1 MMKYQKITDH
11 WTIPKKVIRIYAFWF
26 ILFLPYLGIQ
36 VSYANFKEPLT
47 EKPFHLGVQ
56 TNITGTVKDATGTP
70 LPGASVLV
78 KGTTN
83 GTQTD
88 FDGNYTIQA
97 QMNDVLVF
105 SYLGFSTQEVVI
117 SGNTVIDVTLSE
129 DASQLDEVIVTG
141 YTTQSKATVTGA
153 MSQVATEDALSV
165 PIQNAGQA
173 LQGRASGVTVVG
185 GGQPGSTPLIRVRG
199 FGTTNENGPLLVI
212 DGMQTT
218 DASILSQ
225 INPND
230 IQSINVLKDASAA
243 IYGARASNGVVI
255 VTTKNGTRED
265 KPSVTFNTYI
275 GFQRV
280 GNTPDVL
287 TSQQLGD
294 VLWQSFRNDGVTPS
308 HPQYGDGD
316 SPIIPDFIRG
326 DGTLPYDVN
335 TNKIT
340 RGANTDWLNEI
351 FQTALIQN
359 YDVSVQ
365 GGGQKSRYLMSV
377 GYQNTEGIQIH
388 TGFERLVTRLNTE
401 FDVTEHFRIGEHLN
415 VGFTDQ
421 LSQNQFGVALTMPPL
436 VPVYDEGGNFGGG
449 GPSTAAGLSNSSNPV
464 AELIRGRDNF
474 DRGLRVLGDVYGEI
488 RFLKNFTAKTSFGFN
503 FNDHFVNNIVRANP
517 EAPEPKTNS
526 LTETNSRATS
536 WIWSNT
542 IRWDKSIGDHN
553 FQLLGGVEAIN
564 DEFRI
569 TQTRV
574 QNFLLED
581 KDFFIL
587 GAGTG
592 TPSIIDSRWENST
605 LFSYL
610 FNANYSFKNR
620 YLASLSVRHDRTSR
634 FSDGNNTGIFPAT
647 SLGWVISEEDFMKD
661 KNLISFLKFRAS
673 YGELGNQDI
682 PVPNP
687 DVNILQAQQEVGF
700 YSVDGASVATGAIL
714 SSLGNPGLKW
724 ERSQQFNVGLDIG
737 LIDDRINMSLDYFNN
752 TTQDMIIAS
761 PLPSTSIDA
770 NAAYINAGEVNN
782 KGFDFTLNVTSPNQ
796 DAPFKWDVGFNFST
810 YKNELVKVNDN
821 NPDAFLNG
829 SVFRSG
835 VITRSSAGLPISYYF
850 GRDVIGIFQSAEEVS
865 AAADQGFATPED
877 GVGRF
882 QYRDID
888 GNGVI
893 NDNDRTVLGDPHPD
907 FTYGLN
913 ANISFKKFFLT
924 LFLQGV
930 QGNEAYH
937 FAKIGTDFPSFFNSN
952 RSTRVLDSWSVDNP
966 DAVLP
971 ALSTS
976 IRNNESQPN
985 SYFVEDASYLRLRN
999 LQLGYDFGYPS
1010 LGISK
1015 ARIYLQGTNVFTLT
1029 NYQGSEPEIGQGN
1042 AGDDPNPPAGDL
1054 TIGVD
1059 GGRFPQPKSYIL
1071 GFNFTF

>member
-1 MMKYQKITDH
+1 MNQKFTSH
-11 WTIPKKVIRIYAFWF
+11 WAIPKRRVRSIVIWVFSMWICLGGQLTFASPEKVLEIEDFGNG
-26 ILFLPYLGIQ
+26 LQ
-36 VSYANFKEPLT
+36 ST
-47 EKPFHLGVQ
+47 
-56 TNITGTVKDATGTP
+56 ITGSVIDATGTP
-70 LPGASVLV
+70 LPGANVLV

-88 FDGNYTIQA
+88 FDGNYSIEA
-97 QMNDVLVF
+97 DSDAILVF
-105 SYLGFSTQEVVI
+105 SYIGFSTQEIAVD
-117 SGNTVIDVTLSE
+117 GNSIIDVSLTE
-129 DASQLDEVIVTG
+129 DASQLDEVVVTG

-153 MSQVATEDALSV
+153 MSQVDTEEALSI

-199 FGTTNENGPLLVI
+199 FGTTNENGPLLII

-255 VTTKNGTRED
+255 VTTKNGTRDD
-265 KPSVTFNTYI
+265 KPSVSFSSYI
-275 GFQRV
+275 GFQKV
-280 GNTPDVL
+280 GRTPDVL

-294 VLWQSFRNDGVTPS
+294 VLWESFLNDGVTPS
-308 HPQYGDGD
+308 HPQYGDGA
-316 SPIIPDFIRG
+316 SPVVPEFIRG
-326 DGTLPYDVN
+326 TDTEPYDVN
-335 TNKIT
+335 DNKIT
-340 RGANTDWLNEI
+340 RGANTNWIDEI

-359 YDVSVQ
+359 YDVSIQ

-401 FDVTEHFRIGEHLN
+401 FDITEHIRIGEHLN

-421 LSQNQFGVALTMPPL
+421 LAQNQFGVAVTMPPL

-464 AELIRGRDNF
+464 AELTRGQDNF
-474 DRGLRVLGDVYGEI
+474 DRGLRVLGDVYTEI
-488 RFLKNFTAKTSFGFN
+488 RFLDGFTAKSSFGFD
-503 FNDHFVNNIVRANP
+503 FNDHFINNIARANP

-526 LTETNSRATS
+526 LTETNSRASS

-553 FQLLGGVEAIN
+553 LQILGGVEAVN
-564 DEFRI
+564 ENFRI

-581 KDFFIL
+581 TDFFIL

-610 FNANYSFKNR
+610 FNTNYSFQDK
-620 YLASLSVRHDRTSR
+620 YLASMSIRHDRTSR
-634 FSDGNNTGIFPAT
+634 FSDGNNKGLFPAI
-647 SLGWVISEEDFMKD
+647 SLGWLINREDFME
-661 KNLISFLKFRAS
+661 NLDVVSFLKIRVS

-700 YSVDGASVATGAIL
+700 YSLDGASVATGAIL

-724 ERSQQFNVGLDIG
+724 ERSQQFNLGLDVGLFADHV
-737 LIDDRINMSLDYFNN
+737 NMSLDYFNN

-770 NAAYINAGEVNN
+770 NAAFINAGEVNN
-782 KGFDFTLNVTSPNQ
+782 KGFDFSFNYNNPQQTS
-796 DAPFKWDVGFNFST
+796 ALKWDVGFNIST
-810 YKNELVKVNDN
+810 YKNELVKVND
-821 NPDAFLNG
+821 
-829 SVFRSG
+829 RS
-835 VITRSSAGLPISYYF
+835 
-850 GRDVIGIFQSAEEVS
+850 
-865 AAADQGFATPED
+865 
-877 GVGRF
+877 
-882 QYRDID
+882 
-888 GNGVI
+888 
-893 NDNDRTVLGDPHPD
+893 
-907 FTYGLN
+907 
-913 ANISFKKFFLT
+913 
-924 LFLQGV
+924 
-930 QGNEAYH
+930 
-937 FAKIGTDFPSFFNSN
+937 
-952 RSTRVLDSWSVDNP
+952 
-966 DAVLP
+966 
-971 ALSTS
+971 
-976 IRNNESQPN
+976 
-985 SYFVEDASYLRLRN
+985 
-999 LQLGYDFGYPS
+999 
-1010 LGISK
+1010 
-1015 ARIYLQGTNVFTLT
+1015 
-1029 NYQGSEPEIGQGN
+1029 
-1042 AGDDPNPPAGDL
+1042 
-1054 TIGVD
+1054 
-1059 GGRFPQPKSYIL
+1059 
-1071 GFNFTF
+1071 

>member
-1 MMKYQKITDH
+1 MLICLGAQIVFASPEKNLE
-11 WTIPKKVIRIYAFWF
+11 KVERAIM
-26 ILFLPYLGIQ
+26 LQ
-36 VSYANFKEPLT
+36 ST
-47 EKPFHLGVQ
+47 
-56 TNITGTVKDATGTP
+56 ITGTVTDATGAP
-70 LPGASVLV
+70 LPGANVLV
-78 KGTTN
+78 QGTTN
-83 GTQTD
+83 GTQSD
-88 FDGNYTIQA
+88 FDGNYSIEA
-97 QMNDVLVF
+97 DSDAILVF
-105 SYLGFSTQEVVI
+105 SYIGFSTQEIPVG
-117 SGNTVIDVTLSE
+117 GNTVLDVTLVE
-129 DASQLDEVIVTG
+129 DSSQLDEVVVTG

-153 MSQVATEDALSV
+153 MSQVDTEEALSI

-199 FGTTNENGPLLVI
+199 FGSTNENGPLLVI

-255 VTTKNGTRED
+255 VTTKNGTRDD
-265 KPSVTFNTYI
+265 KPAVSFSTYI
-275 GFQRV
+275 GVQKV
-280 GNTPDVL
+280 GKTPDVL
-287 TSQQLGD
+287 SSQQLGD
-294 VLWQSFRNDGVTPS
+294 VLWESFLNDGVTPS
-308 HPQYGDGD
+308 HPQYGDGA
-316 SPIIPDFIRG
+316 SPVIPEFIRG
-326 DGTLPYDVN
+326 TDSQPYDVDD
-335 TNKIT
+335 NKIT
-340 RGANTDWLNEI
+340 RGANTDWLDEI

-359 YDVSVQ
+359 YDVSIQ

-388 TGFERLVTRLNTE
+388 TGFERLVTRINTE
-401 FDVTEHFRIGEHLN
+401 FDVTEHIRIGEHLS

-421 LSQNQFGVALTMPPL
+421 LAQNGLGNAVRMPPL
-436 VPVYDEGGNFGGG
+436 VPVYDEGGNFAGG
-449 GPSTAAGLSNSSNPV
+449 GPSTAAGLSNVSNPV
-464 AELIRGRDNF
+464 ADLTRGRDNF
-474 DRGLRVLGDVYGEI
+474 DRGLRVLGDVYTEI
-488 RFLKNFTAKTSFGFN
+488 SFLDGFTAKSSFGFN
-503 FNDHFVNNIVRANP
+503 FNDRFLNNIARANP

-526 LTETNSRATS
+526 LTETNSRASS

-542 IRWDKSIGDHN
+542 IRWDKIIGDHT
-553 FQLLGGVEAIN
+553 FQILGGVEAVN
-564 DEFRI
+564 DDFRI

-574 QNFLLED
+574 QDFLLED
-581 KDFFIL
+581 KDFFVL

-610 FNANYSFKNR
+610 FNANYSFQDK
-620 YLASLSVRHDRTSR
+620 YLASMSMRYDRTSR
-634 FSDGNNTGIFPAT
+634 FSDGNNSGIFPAT
-647 SLGWVISEEDFMKD
+647 SLGWVISKEKFME
-661 KNLISFLKFRAS
+661 NLNTISYLKLRTS

-700 YSVDGASVATGAIL
+700 YSIDGASVATGAIL

-724 ERSQQFNVGLDIG
+724 ERSQQFNLGLDVG
-737 LIDDRINMSLDYFNN
+737 MFDDHISMSLDYFNN

-761 PLPSTSIDA
+761 PLPATSIDA
-770 NAAYINAGEVNN
+770 NAAFINAGEVNN
-782 KGFDFTLNVTSPNQ
+782 RGFDFTFNFNNPNQ
-796 DAPFKWDVGFNFST
+796 TAALKWDVGFNISA

-829 SVFRSG
+829 STFRSG
-835 VITRSSAGLPISYYF
+835 VITRSSAGQPISYYY
-850 GRDVIGIFQSAEEVS
+850 GRDVVGIFQNAAEVS
-865 AAADQGFATPED
+865 SAADQGFATPED

-882 QYRDID
+882 RYRDVD

-893 NDNDRTVLGDPHPD
+893 NDDDRTILGDPHPD

-913 ANISFKKFFLT
+913 ANFSYKKFFMT

-937 FAKIGTDFPSFFNSN
+937 FSKVESDFPTFFNSN
-952 RSTRVLDSWSVDNP
+952 RSTRVLDSWSLSNP
-966 DAVLP
+966 GAPLP

-999 LQLGYDFGYPS
+999 LQIGYNFEVPL
-1010 LGISK
+1010 LGITD
-1015 ARIYLQGTNVFTLT
+1015 ARVYLQGTNLFTITDYL
-1029 NYQGSEPEIGQGN
+1029 GPEPEIGN
-1042 AGDDPNPPAGDL
+1042 AGDNANAPAGDL

-1071 GFNFTF
+1071 GLNFTF

>member
-1 MMKYQKITDH
+1 MIMNHKITDY
-11 WTIPKKVIRIYAFWF
+11 WSRPRGKMGTFT
-26 ILFLPYLGIQ
+26 LGFFSVLIC
-36 VSYANFKEPLT
+36 
-47 EKPFHLGVQ
+47 LGVQ
-56 TNITGTVKDATGTP
+56 IVSASTVMNLAEIEIGAIQSTITGTITDATGAP
-70 LPGASVLV
+70 LPGANVLV

-83 GTQTD
+83 GTQSD
-88 FDGNYTIQA
+88 FDGNYTITA
-97 QMNDVLVF
+97 DSNATLVF
-105 SYLGFSTQEVVI
+105 SYIGFTSQEIALG
-117 SGNTVIDVTLSE
+117 GNTVLDVTLIE
-129 DASQLDEVIVTG
+129 DASQLDEVVVTG
-141 YTTQSKATVTGA
+141 YITQSKATVTGA
-153 MSQVATEDALSV
+153 MSQVDMEEALSI

-218 DASILSQ
+218 DASVLSQ

-255 VTTKNGTRED
+255 VTTKNGTRGD
-265 KPSVTFNTYI
+265 KPMLSFSTYLGI
-275 GFQRV
+275 QQV
-280 GNTPDVL
+280 GKLPDVL
-287 TSQQLGD
+287 SSQELGN
-294 VLWQSFRNDGVTPS
+294 VLWESFLNDGVTPS
-308 HPQYGDGD
+308 HPQYGNGA
-316 SPIIPDFIRG
+316 SPVIPEFIRG
-326 DGTLPYDVN
+326 TDAQPYDVN
-335 TNKIT
+335 NNKIT
-340 RGANTDWLNEI
+340 RAANTNWLDEI

-359 YDVSVQ
+359 YDVSIQ
-365 GGGQKSRYLMSV
+365 GGGQKSRYLMSL

-388 TGFERLVTRLNTE
+388 TGFERLVTRVNTE
-401 FDVTEHFRIGEHLN
+401 FDVTDNIRIGEHLS

-421 LSQNQFGVALTMPPL
+421 LAQNQFGVAVTMPPL

-464 AELIRGRDNF
+464 AELTRGKDNF
-474 DRGLRVLGDVYGEI
+474 DRGLRVLGDVYSEI
-488 RFLKNFTAKTSFGFN
+488 KFLDGFTAKTSFGFN
-503 FNDHFVNNIVRANP
+503 LNDHFINSIARANP

-526 LTETNSRATS
+526 LTETNSRASS

-542 IRWDKSIGDHN
+542 IRWDKIIGDHN
-553 FQLLGGVEAIN
+553 IQILGGVEAVN
-564 DEFRI
+564 DDFRI

-587 GAGTG
+587 GAGTS

-610 FNANYSFKNR
+610 FNANYSFQDK
-620 YLASLSVRHDRTSR
+620 YLASMSLRHDRTSR
-634 FSDGNNTGIFPAT
+634 FSDGNNTGLFPAM
-647 SLGWVISEEDFMKD
+647 SVGWVLSREKFMENLSTISY
-661 KNLISFLKFRAS
+661 LKLRTS

-687 DVNILQAQQEVGF
+687 NVNILQAQQEVGF
-700 YSVDGASVATGAIL
+700 YSIDGASVATGAIL

-724 ERSQQFNVGLDIG
+724 ERSQQFNLGLDVGL
-737 LIDDRINMSLDYFNN
+737 LDDQINISLDYFNN

-761 PLPSTSIDA
+761 PLPATAIDA
-770 NAAYINAGEVNN
+770 NAAFINAGEVNN
-782 KGFDFTLNVTSPNQ
+782 RGLDFTFNYGNPNQ
-796 DAPFKWDVGFNFST
+796 TSAVKWDVGFNVST
-810 YKNELVKVNDN
+810 YINELVKVNDN
-821 NPDAFLNG
+821 NPNAFLNG

-835 VITRSSAGLPISYYF
+835 VITRSSAGQPISYYY
-850 GRDVIGIFQSAEEVS
+850 GRDVLGIFQNAAEVS
-865 AAADQGFATPED
+865 SAADQGFATPED

-882 QYRDID
+882 RYRDVD

-893 NDNDRTVLGDPHPD
+893 NDDDRTILGDPHPD

-913 ANISFKKFFLT
+913 ANFSYKNFFMT
-924 LFLQGV
+924 MFFQGV
-930 QGNEAYH
+930 QGNEAYY
-937 FAKIGTDFPSFFNSN
+937 FSKIGTDFPSFFNSN

-966 DAVLP
+966 NAVLP

-999 LQLGYDFGYPS
+999 LQIGYDFTLPS
-1010 LGISK
+1010 LGITT
-1015 ARIYLQGTNVFTLT
+1015 ARFYVQGTNVFTIT

-1042 AGDDPNPPAGDL
+1042 SGDESNPPAGDL

-1071 GFNFTF
+1071 GLNFTF